1 MGDASRQRQRPA
13 GMSVEQIE
21 AANRARLRR
30 DYEQLTP
37 AQRVEQVIELSRQL
51 ASMASAKK

>member
-1 MGDASRQRQRPA
+1 MGDASRQRPA

-30 DYEQLTP
+30 DYEELTP
-37 AQRVEQVIELSRQL
+37 ARRVEQVIELSRQL